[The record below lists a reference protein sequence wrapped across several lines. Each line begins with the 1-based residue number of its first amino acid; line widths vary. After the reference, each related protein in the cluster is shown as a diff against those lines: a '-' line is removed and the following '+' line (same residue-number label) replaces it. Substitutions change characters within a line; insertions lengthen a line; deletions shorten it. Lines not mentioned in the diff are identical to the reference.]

1 MENTKKLSITHR
13 SCIKKG
19 PDLLKC
25 LFFREI
31 DFSFKRIHQPVV
43 NRATELA
50 FTALTALSLL
60 FFFLFGQER
69 ERGMYPFLFI
79 HSHRKYPKCFLMYG
93 AGV

>member
-60 FFFLFGQER
+60 FFFFVWPGKR
-69 ERGMYPFLFI
+69 KRNVPISIYPF
-79 HSHRKYPKCFLMYG
+79 S
-93 AGV
+93 

>member
-50 FTALTALSLL
+50 FTALTALSIL
-60 FFFLFGQER
+60 FFLVVWPGKR
-69 ERGMYPFLFI
+69 KRNVPISIYPF
-79 HSHRKYPKCFLMYG
+79 
-93 AGV
+93 

>member
-60 FFFLFGQER
+60 FFFCLA
-69 ERGMYPFLFI
+69 
-79 HSHRKYPKCFLMYG
+79 RKEKEECTHFYLSILIESTQNVF
-93 AGV
+93 

>member
-19 PDLLKC
+19 PDLLIIF
-25 LFFREI
+25 LERI
-31 DFSFKRIHQPVV
+31 DFSFKRIHKPVV

-60 FFFLFGQER
+60 FFG
-69 ERGMYPFLFI
+69 
-79 HSHRKYPKCFLMYG
+79 
-93 AGV
+93 